1 MKFQHVHDDCT
12 EYYQKIML
20 DDEKYFLLH
29 NESISANR
37 AFYTSDP
44 SAAPPEV
51 KFKCTK
57 KFEPKIMVWIAVSE
71 NGISKPFFSEQ
82 QQAITQ
88 TTYLNKCIKTRLM
101 PFIENSHCKQN
112 VLFWREAIMLI
123 K

>member
-20 DDEKYFLLH
+20 NDEKYFLLH
-29 NESISANR
+29 NESNR

-82 QQAITQ
+82 QHKLLTSI
-88 TTYLNKCIKTRLM
+88 
-101 PFIENSHCKQN
+101 N
-112 VLFWREAIMLI
+112 VL
-123 K
+123 KPV